1 MLYKKVKLFFF
12 VPPDYAIR
20 MDGRS
25 LITLRQDKNK
35 KKENALLH
43 VLKRVLNRVETK
55 SNSGYFLR
63 RSHFLDNLT

>member
-1 MLYKKVKLFFF
+1 MLYKKVKLIFF

-25 LITLRQDKNK
+25 LITLRQDK
-35 KKENALLH
+35 KKEDAFLH